1 MNNAQKITIGIT
13 LLIMF
18 AISFFLDWY
27 GLEELIR
34 EGLLPII
41 FLGGA
46 FFTFFS
52 LRRRRKNKKED

>member
-1 MNNAQKITIGIT
+1 MNNAQKITIGVT

-18 AISFFLDWY
+18 AISLFITWY
-27 GLEELIR
+27 DLEGLIR

-46 FFTFFS
+46 FFAFFS
-52 LRRRRKNKKED
+52 LRRRRKKKKED